1 MRCAFLIRFGRMA
14 WLIDNPLCFPRHYPH
29 RHPLDRPLCTVD
41 MTIIAGSGL
50 LSISIAF
57 NSMSLHGTC
66 TAVFVV
72 VATIIT
78 FILASIQTLEKIAW
92 ITYAGFISLVVSR
105 ESFRGIELRVG
116 LGLIYWMGV
125 LSPRGDRRCRR
136 GGPTG

>member
-1 MRCAFLIRFGRMA
+1 
-14 WLIDNPLCFPRHYPH
+14 
-29 RHPLDRPLCTVD
+29 

-125 LSPRGDRRCRR
+125 LSPRRDRRCRR